1 MEKLLARS
9 TWFAGAALLVVACSA
24 GAEPLSQQDLKS
36 PERVEAWLKANKQD
50 LDAKAAQD
58 FFQQGVQS
66 KQQRRWG
73 PALKSFGESALRKP
87 SAPTLIE
94 YAEVHL
100 RLLGEMR
107 ARDNSYAEYQQ
118 RDLTSAEQLYRS
130 ALAAENVLPEL
141 SSQQR
146 EEARRN
152 ADCLA
157 EFLRSRG
164 VQDACGPLRAYG
176 LTSVR

>member
-1 MEKLLARS
+1 MEKRMARP

-36 PERVEAWLKANKQD
+36 PERVEAWLEANKQD
-50 LDAKAAQD
+50 LDVKAAQD

-66 KQQRRWG
+66 KQQRRWE

-87 SAPTLIE
+87 SAPTLLE

-107 ARDNSYAEYQQ
+107 ARDNSYAEHQQ
-118 RDLTSAEQLYRS
+118 RDMSSAEQLYRS

-146 EEARRN
+146 EDVRRN

-164 VQDACGPLRAYG
+164 VQDACGPLRTYG

>member
-1 MEKLLARS
+1 MGTINVVRGCS
-9 TWFAGAALLVVACSA
+9 AALLMVACSA
-24 GAEPLSQQDLKS
+24 GAEPLSQRDFKS
-36 PERVEAWLKANKQD
+36 PERVEAWLKANKQG
-50 LDAKAAQD
+50 LDIKAAQD

-66 KQQRRWG
+66 KQQRRWE
-73 PALKSFGESALRKP
+73 PAFKSFGESALRKP
-87 SAPTLIE
+87 SATTLIE

>member
-1 MEKLLARS
+1 MEKRMTRP

-94 YAEVHL
+94 YAEAHL

-107 ARDNSYAEYQQ
+107 ARDNSYAEHQQ

-146 EEARRN
+146 DEALRN

-157 EFLRSRG
+157 EFLRSPR
-164 VQDACGPLRAYG
+164 VLDACEPLRAYG
-176 LTSVR
+176 LTVVR